1 MSSII
6 MAAALG
12 GAVVGLLA
20 IALVL
25 VMLAWMAWRILQK

>member
-6 MAAALG
+6 MAALG